1 MVDIKELE
9 EKSRSRYGK
18 YTPAPTP
25 PLMAFLSKYVFKK
38 HTPGRSFLNGF
49 ITAAVLLYAWF
60 SKNYLPLTLWLI
72 FDVSLTVAAI
82 FYWRAE
88 QKRLNKEM
96 ERIGQEV
103 QGIQAE
109 ILERKQ
115 YFDNIRAELAKAS
128 RN

>member
-1 MVDIKELE
+1 MVDLKELE

-18 YTPAPTP
+18 YTPEPPT
-25 PLMAFLSKYVFKK
+25 PLMAFLGKYVFRK

-49 ITAAVLLYAWF
+49 ITAAALLYAWF
-60 SKNYLPLTLWLI
+60 GKNYLPLTLWLI

-115 YFDNIRAELAKAS
+115 YFDNIRTELAKAS